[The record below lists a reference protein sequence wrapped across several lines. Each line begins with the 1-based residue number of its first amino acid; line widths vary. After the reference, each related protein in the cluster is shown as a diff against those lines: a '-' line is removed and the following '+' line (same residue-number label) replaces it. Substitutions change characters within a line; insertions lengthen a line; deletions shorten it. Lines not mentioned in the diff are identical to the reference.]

1 MCVRLCVCVRKCCVL
16 CMKMYANW
24 LLILSQIERVGSLV
38 GQHQHQSLSLS
49 HQHQPHPTMPPCLQ
63 PHLRCHRQRQR
74 QRHLSVAR
82 NEFKTEASGIL
93 LCGLWRHWTGSC
105 VE

>member
-1 MCVRLCVCVRKCCVL
+1 MGASVCESVVL

-24 LLILSQIERVGSLV
+24 LLILSQIEGWSTSAP
-38 GQHQHQSLSLS
+38 GTAPAPFPSPFPS
-49 HQHQPHPTMPPCLQ
+49 
-63 PHLRCHRQRQR
+63 HLRCHRQRQR

-82 NEFKTEASGIL
+82 NEFKTEAAGIL
-93 LCGLWRHWTGSC
+93 LCGLWQHSSGSC

>member
-1 MCVRLCVCVRKCCVL
+1 MGASVCESVVL

-24 LLILSQIERVGSLV
+24 LLILSQIEGWSTSAP
-38 GQHQHQSLSLS
+38 GTAPSPLS
-49 HQHQPHPTMPPCLQ
+49 H

-82 NEFKTEASGIL
+82 NEFKTEAAGIL
-93 LCGLWRHWTGSC
+93 LCGLWQHSSGSC

>member
-1 MCVRLCVCVRKCCVL
+1 MCASVCESVVL

-24 LLILSQIERVGSLV
+24 LLILSQIEGWSTSAPVSVPL
-38 GQHQHQSLSLS
+38 
-49 HQHQPHPTMPPCLQ
+49 PPPSPPPSPSPAQLQ

-82 NEFKTEASGIL
+82 NEFKTEAAGIL
-93 LCGLWRHWTGSC
+93 LCGLWQHWTDSC

>member
-1 MCVRLCVCVRKCCVL
+1 MGASVCESVVL

-24 LLILSQIERVGSLV
+24 LLILSQIEGWSTSAP
-38 GQHQHQSLSLS
+38 GTAPSPLSPPLS
-49 HQHQPHPTMPPCLQ
+49 TNFQ

-82 NEFKTEASGIL
+82 NEFKTEAAGIL
-93 LCGLWRHWTGSC
+93 LCGLWQHSSGSC